1 MNGVEFVQ
9 SVRRRTGLPSE
20 AAEML
25 THATLRVLAER
36 LSGGEAEDLQAQ
48 LPKELKED
56 LAVPKQKQAESF
68 GAAEFTRR
76 VAERAG
82 IDETAAQI
90 GAAAV
95 LATIGDAVTRGEFD
109 DVLSQ
114 LGREFAALI
123 GTANAAAGDAVA
135 SGSAAA
141 DPLRQVIMMPVAV
154 TRTVVEDVMFTAR
167 RPDALL
173 YLGGLA
179 ALAALGV
186 LEWPVAAAAGI
197 GLAVAGGAR
206 NAPGRRQH

>member
-1 MNGVEFVQ
+1 MKYGQFIE
-9 SVRRRTGLPSE
+9 SVSQRTGLPRE
-20 AAEML
+20 AAETL

-48 LPKELKED
+48 MPKELKAD
-56 LAVPKQKQAESF
+56 LAVPKEKPAESF

-76 VAERAG
+76 VAEQAE

-95 LATIGDAVTRGEFD
+95 LATIGDAVTPGEFD

-123 GTANAAAGDAVA
+123 ATAPAAAGDGATT
-135 SGSAAA
+135 GSAAA
-141 DPLRQVIMMPVAV
+141 DVLRQVITMPVTM
-154 TRTVVEDVMFTAR
+154 TRTVVEDVVSTAR

-173 YLGGLA
+173 YYGGLA
-179 ALAALGV
+179 GLAVLGV
-186 LEWPVAAAAGI
+186 LEWPVAAVAGL
-197 GLAVAGGAR
+197 GVAVASGAR
-206 NAPGRRQH
+206 HARR